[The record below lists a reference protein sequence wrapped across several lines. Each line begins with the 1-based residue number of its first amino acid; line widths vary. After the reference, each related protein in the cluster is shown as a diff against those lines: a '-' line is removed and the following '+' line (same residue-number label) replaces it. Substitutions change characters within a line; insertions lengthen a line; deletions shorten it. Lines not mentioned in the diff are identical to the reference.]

1 MNIVSIDKTKY
12 INNSVDGWNRYD
24 IFMPSFIKT
33 DEVSSFNVYK
43 VQKGEDM
50 RIDLVMMSIYD
61 EYSLKDLDVILHI
74 NDIDNPLNIREG
86 MELFYPVADTDDPL
100 DGFRYYAPNEEVV
113 SKSIKSQLGVLN
125 KTTRKDENRK
135 KFLDSNYSLPPTVM
149 RESRPSVTVS
159 DGNIYVGGL

>member
-1 MNIVSIDKTKY
+1 MDIVSIKETKY
-12 INNSVDGWNRYD
+12 IENSEDGWDRYD
-24 IFMPSFIKT
+24 ISMPSFTKG
-33 DEVSSFNVYK
+33 DSVKSLSVYK

-86 MELFYPVADTDDPL
+86 MELFYPDADIDDPFY
-100 DGFRYYAPNEEVV
+100 GFRYYAPNEEVV

-149 RESRPSVTVS
+149 RESRPSVTIS
-159 DGNIYVGGL
+159 GGNIYVGGL

>member
-1 MNIVSIDKTKY
+1 MNIVSIDETKY
-12 INNSVDGWNRYD
+12 INNSVDGWNRFD
-24 IFMPSFIKT
+24 IFMPSFSKT
-33 DEVSSFNVYK
+33 DGVSSLNVYI

-61 EYSLKDLDVILHI
+61 EYSLKDVDVILHI

-86 MELFYPVADTDDPL
+86 MELFYPVAESDDPFTN
-100 DGFRYYAPNEEVV
+100 FRYQEISGDSV